1 MAKEGG
7 EQVCSLLLFPHTELF
22 HNEKDGRTGLVR
34 DVDLR
39 HLYLNDR
46 QIIVESFL

>member
-7 EQVCSLLLFPHTELF
+7 EQVLLPFPHMELF

-34 DVDLR
+34 DVELR
-39 HLYLNDR
+39 HLYLNYR
-46 QIIVESFL
+46 EIII